1 MSNVFETIEIT
12 VKYSAGAYATNAVRG
27 QRSSST
33 SCARMAAES
42 LGRKVFG
49 KGFLRAHHLHNI
61 SVGCERWAL
70 NGAVENA

>member
-1 MSNVFETIEIT
+1 MSNHFETIEIT

-27 QRSSST
+27 QRASST
-33 SCARMAAES
+33 TCARMAAES

-49 KGFLRAHHLHNI
+49 IGLQRAEHLHDI

-70 NGAVENA
+70 HGVVEG